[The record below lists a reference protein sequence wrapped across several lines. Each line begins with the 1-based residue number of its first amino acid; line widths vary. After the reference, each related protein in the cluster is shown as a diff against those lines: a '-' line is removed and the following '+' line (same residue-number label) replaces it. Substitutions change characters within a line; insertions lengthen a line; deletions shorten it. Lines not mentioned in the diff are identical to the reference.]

1 MKIAIHAIAKKER
14 SIYDPL
20 YKELE
25 KMISR
30 FASVAATEL
39 FPKEVAK
46 AHMVSPEAAQAAYTA
61 ALEPHLSKGYSIAL
75 HPDGELIDSFE
86 FSKLLSDR
94 MSVQFFIGG
103 AYGFD
108 DAFLRQCDRVIS
120 LGRLTMSHKIAK
132 AVLLEQVYRGFSI
145 LSNHPYHK

>member
-1 MKIAIHAIAKKER
+1 MNVDILSIAKKER

-20 YKELE
+20 YKELG

-30 FASVAATEL
+30 FAKVEDTEL
-39 FPKEVAK
+39 FPKDVAK
-46 AHMVSPEAAQAAYTA
+46 AHTLSPEASQAAYTKVF
-61 ALEPHLSKGYSIAL
+61 EPYLTKGYSIAL
-75 HPDGELIDSFE
+75 HPDGKLVDSFE

-94 MSVQFFIGG
+94 MSVQFYIGG
-103 AYGFD
+103 AYGFE
-108 DAFLRQCDRVIS
+108 DAFLKRCDRVIS

-145 LSNHPYHK
+145 LHNHPYHK